1 MFNLADKRITP
12 ERVMSS
18 PGLFVRPYV
27 ISPVVPPTDIL
38 GLRCVFV
45 FLTFEM
51 LNPLMEQSG
60 EYQSH
65 FVGKL

>member
-1 MFNLADKRITP
+1 LFNLADKRITP

-27 ISPVVPPTDIL
+27 IGPVVPPTDIL
-38 GLRCVFV
+38 GLRYVFV

-65 FVGKL
+65 FVGKF

>member
-18 PGLFVRPYV
+18 PGLFVWPYV

-38 GLRCVFV
+38 GLRYVFIL
-45 FLTFEM
+45 LTFEM
-51 LNPLMEQSG
+51 FNPLMEQRG
-60 EYQSH
+60 KYQSH
-65 FVGKL
+65 FVGKF